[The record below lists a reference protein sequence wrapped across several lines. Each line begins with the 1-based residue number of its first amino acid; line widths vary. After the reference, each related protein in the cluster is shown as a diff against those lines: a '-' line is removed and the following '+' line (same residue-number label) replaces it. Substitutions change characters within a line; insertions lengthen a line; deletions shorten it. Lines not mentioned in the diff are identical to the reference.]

1 MSLNRNFSVS
11 LLAVLIAAAPSLAA
25 DGAVPSEGTEF
36 FEAKIRPLFADRC
49 YSCHSAK
56 AEAIK
61 AEFRLDSR
69 PGLMLGGKSKKPA
82 IVPGDPDNSP
92 LIHAVR
98 WTDPDFQM
106 PPKHKLDDSQIAD
119 LVQWVK
125 QGAPDPRTEVPAI
138 ASAGPGNP
146 TEVAAKFWCFQPPK
160 ETVPPAIKHEGWAH
174 GPIDQFVLAKME
186 EKGLAPVKPADKRT
200 LIRRATFD
208 LTGLPPTPE
217 EIDAF
222 LSDDSP
228 QALEKV
234 VDRLLASSA
243 YGECWGRHWLDVVR
257 YADTEGDSAD
267 YPVRDAYRYRDWV
280 IGSFNRDT
288 PYDQFVRQ
296 QIAGDLLPAADDAQ
310 RREGIIAT
318 GYLAISRRFSVHP
331 EGAMQLTIDD
341 AIDTLGRSMQGL
353 TLGCAR
359 CHDHKFDP
367 VSTADYYSLYGIFDS
382 TRFPQPGSE
391 EAQYPH
397 DMVPL
402 AVDAEANPE
411 IKAYRE
417 KMAAMDA
424 EVEQLRADWQKKGTG
439 DEPSRQRVDDAKKR
453 RKEFARTAPD
463 VESAYAVC
471 DRTGA
476 HDSPILRRGEEGNR
490 GPIVPRG
497 YLAVLGGQRL
507 PKDEAGSGRR
517 ELAEWIADKANP
529 LTARVMVNRIWQYH
543 FGKGIVQTPNDFGAR
558 GKPPT
563 HPELLDY
570 LAVKFMQGGWSVKA
584 MHRAIML
591 SATYRLSAADELAA
605 AQVDP
610 NAEYLWHF
618 CRHRLD
624 AEQIRDAM
632 LAVSGQLDRSPGG
645 AHPFPPKSDW
655 HFTQHAAFSAVY
667 ETNRRS
673 VYLMQQRIKR
683 HPYLAVFDGPDPNA
697 PTADRGSSTTPL
709 QALYLMNDPFVYQK
723 SEAFADR
730 LLAESPDQATRLQ
743 LASERILGRP
753 ATPEEVTDAQ
763 AYLRDF
769 AEKLNSTNVP
779 PDKQAR
785 AALASYL
792 RVLLSSNEF
801 MFVD

>member
-1 MSLNRNFSVS
+1 M
-11 LLAVLIAAAPSLAA
+11 AAAGTPQA
-25 DGAVPSEGTEF
+25 EGIEF
-36 FEAKIRPLFADRC
+36 FEAKVRPLLADRC
-49 YSCHSAK
+49 YTCHSAK
-56 AEAIK
+56 AEK
-61 AEFRLDSR
+61 LQAEFRLDSR
-69 PGLMLGGKSKKPA
+69 AGLLIGGKSKKPA

-92 LIHAVR
+92 LVRAVR
-98 WTDPDFQM
+98 WSDPDFQM
-106 PPKHKLDDSQIAD
+106 PPKHKLDDAQIAD
-119 LVQWVK
+119 LVQWIK
-125 QGAPDPRTEVPAI
+125 QGAPDPRADAPA
-138 ASAGPGNP
+138 
-146 TEVAAKFWCFQPPK
+146 VAAVDCGPITASKFWCFQPPR
-160 ETVPPAIKHEGWAH
+160 ESAPPKVKREGWAR

-200 LIRRATFD
+200 LIRRATLD

-222 LSDDSP
+222 LADNSP
-228 QALEKV
+228 EAFEKV
-234 VDRLLASSA
+234 VDRLLASPA
-243 YGECWGRHWLDVVR
+243 YGECWGRHCLDVVR
-257 YADTEGDSAD
+257 YADTGGDSAD
-267 YPVRDAYRYRDWV
+267 YPIREAYRYRDWV
-280 IGSFNRDT
+280 IASFNRDT
-288 PYDQFVRQ
+288 PYDQFLRQ
-296 QIAGDLLPAADDAQ
+296 QIAGDLLPAKDEEQ

-341 AIDTLGRSMQGL
+341 AIDTMGRSLQGL

-367 VSTADYYSLYGIFDS
+367 VSAGDYYSLYGIFDS

-391 EAQYPH
+391 EAQFPH
-397 DMVPL
+397 DMVAL
-402 AVDAEANPE
+402 AADVDANPE
-411 IKAYRE
+411 LKAFHE

-424 EVEQLRADWQKKGTG
+424 EVDQLRAEWQKKGTG
-439 DEPSRQRVDDAKKR
+439 DEPSRQKVDDAKKR
-453 RKEFARTAPD
+453 RAEFARQAPE
-463 VESAYAVC
+463 VESAYAV
-471 DRTGA
+471 TEGKS
-476 HDSPILRRGEEGNR
+476 HDAPILRRGEEGNK

-497 YLAVLGGQRL
+497 YLAVLGGKKL

-517 ELAEWIADKANP
+517 ELADWIADSSNP

-591 SATYRLSAADELAA
+591 SATYQLSAADDPAA
-605 AQVDP
+605 SQIDP
-610 NAEYLWHF
+610 NGEYRWHF

-632 LAVSGQLDRSPGG
+632 LSVSGELDRSPPSGP
-645 AHPFPPKSDW
+645 HPFPPKKDW
-655 HFTQHAAFSAVY
+655 RFTQHAAFSAVY
-667 ETNRRS
+667 ETKHRS

-709 QALYLMNDPFVYQK
+709 QALYLMNDPFVYRQ

-730 LLAESPDQATRLQ
+730 LMREGQDDPNRAQ
-743 LASERILGRP
+743 LAYVRTLGRP
-753 ATPEEVTDAQ
+753 ATPEELADAQ
-763 AYLRDF
+763 AYLNDF
-769 AEKLNSTNVP
+769 ADKLKSKDVP
-779 PDKQAR
+779 PDQPPR
-785 AALASYL
+785 AALASYI

-801 MFVD
+801 MFVE